1 MVVSILIMHYI
12 HMTCIYGHTV
22 TVGLTVIERPRCRLS
37 SISNGHDD
45 DRGKAGQHGEVNYKA
60 S

>member
-1 MVVSILIMHYI
+1 
-12 HMTCIYGHTV
+12 MTCIYGHTV

-45 DRGKAGQHGEVNYKA
+45 DRGKAGWHGEVNYKA